1 MASFK
6 KRANKKNAGRNI
18 REKKEWKDDDEE
30 AEPVAL
36 TTNRGANPPTQV
48 SSSLL
53 SFDDEVGEGEEFK
66 IKKSSLSKKLRR
78 ERELE
83 ERKRQ
88 EEKLIKEALRDDDD
102 EDDKEEEEGGGEG
115 NGEGSVLDRLH
126 AGIVPDATMIHAI
139 RKKRQLVRERGGGGG
154 GRGLEYMSLDKD
166 DKKAPKAA
174 SGKSRLIRE
183 DENDKSDEEEEEE
196 EGGSGLTSRHMTFGK
211 KKEPARQL
219 QVLSALENIDS
230 ESEDEETQRWEEE
243 QINKG
248 IKASNPLPADEPV
261 TINSLDPLTQSFIY
275 GIDYQQQQYQ
285 QQTRAPP
292 PPPVSVKFVP
302 VTFDSLKSRL
312 SNRLQELKDS
322 VANHRRQLDQ
332 VMADVKDANDF
343 IEGADTSITRI
354 EEHYLFY
361 QQMKGYL
368 RDLLSCLAI
377 KAPLIKSIEVKV
389 QSIHSKRSRLLI
401 TRRRQDVTDESEE
414 CRVGVANDEGRQG
427 RIVEREGRRRRR
439 REKRERQEVA
449 TDHYEGMSSDDELLE
464 TDKIRFNKELESL
477 GPDINDVF
485 SDVVDDFCDLNI
497 IKTRFEQ
504 WKFTQSSSYSEAYV
518 SLCLTKIFTP
528 YVRHELI
535 YWNPLEFDA
544 IPIDSMKWLQC
555 LLTYGYHEG
564 EEPDITDNDIHLI
577 PQLIDRVL
585 ISKINGFIASVW
597 DPLSS
602 AQTQCLV
609 KTLQYLQEEFPTVSP
624 QTDNFKDLQRSLIK
638 RIQESINEDM
648 YIPLMNK
655 SQLEA
660 TNTHSYSFYQRQYW
674 KSMKLLGN
682 TLCCQ
687 GLLPDSV
694 LYQLAFDGL
703 VSRYILLSLQHSPIN
718 ELTVSKTNKLLHIL
732 PSDWL
737 KGGTSDNYKGVESL
751 RRFINYLIEKIE
763 MSEQHNK
770 ANRLLKEKLLPLQS
784 LFNC

>member
-88 EEKLIKEALRDDDD
+88 EEKLIKVHDI
-102 EDDKEEEEGGGEG
+102 
-115 NGEGSVLDRLH
+115 NNY
-126 AGIVPDATMIHAI
+126 I
-139 RKKRQLVRERGGGGG
+139 
-154 GRGLEYMSLDKD
+154 
-166 DKKAPKAA
+166 APKAA

-414 CRVGVANDEGRQG
+414 CRVGVANDEGQ
-427 RIVEREGRRRRR
+427 
-439 REKRERQEVA
+439 
-449 TDHYEGMSSDDELLE
+449 
-464 TDKIRFNKELESL
+464 SL

-718 ELTVSKTNKLLHIL
+718 ELTVSKTNKKLQARAQPPLICSYYKLNCLKPRLSNRSQELNLLKSCNARKLLWCPEQHRML
-732 PSDWL
+732 TD
-737 KGGTSDNYKGVESL
+737 SL
-751 RRFINYLIEKIE
+751 RKTWIDVLEPTGGEREGGEKIE
-763 MSEQHNK
+763 NGKELFDAIPIYSMKWLQC
-770 ANRLLKEKLLPLQS
+770 LLTYGYHEGEEPDITDNDIHLIPQLIDRVLILKINTFQEIIKDFSVHLK
-784 LFNC
+784 FNIFDIACIEDVHVY